1 MFDISS
7 NKRASRSRCHC
18 GPKQAWIIRRGDHPQ
33 ASIWTAIVTIK
44 KQTLRAF
51 TNSDIRSPATLYTY
65 WPSVFFF
72 TSTFREHR
80 GTVFFLNFT
89 SSSYLHILLASKDIS
104 VAFSF
109 ASHCCRLTLF
119 FYTSSF
125 AFIRLSRS
133 LFSTVNFRTI
143 LGPSKPL
150 DFHSKEP
157 IHSPF
162 KLAIA
167 LLYPPLHLPSFPPL
181 TT

>member
-1 MFDISS
+1 M
-7 NKRASRSRCHC
+7 SRFENRHYELLPTPTSVV
-18 GPKQAWIIRRGDHPQ
+18 PQ
-33 ASIWTAIVTIK
+33 
-44 KQTLRAF
+44 
-51 TNSDIRSPATLYTY
+51 RSHILAVDY
-65 WPSVFFF
+65 FFF

>member
-1 MFDISS
+1 M
-7 NKRASRSRCHC
+7 SRFENRHYELLPTPTSVVPQRSTHT
-18 GPKQAWIIRRGDHPQ
+18 GRR
-33 ASIWTAIVTIK
+33 
-44 KQTLRAF
+44 
-51 TNSDIRSPATLYTY
+51 
-65 WPSVFFF
+65 FFF
-72 TSTFREHR
+72 HVHVQRTP

-119 FYTSSF
+119 FLYFLVRFHSSQQKF
-125 AFIRLSRS
+125 VFHCQ
-133 LFSTVNFRTI
+133 FSY
-143 LGPSKPL
+143 LLCPSKPL

>member
-1 MFDISS
+1 M
-7 NKRASRSRCHC
+7 SRFENRHYELLPTPTSVV
-18 GPKQAWIIRRGDHPQ
+18 PQ
-33 ASIWTAIVTIK
+33 
-44 KQTLRAF
+44 
-51 TNSDIRSPATLYTY
+51 RSHILAVDY
-65 WPSVFFF
+65 FFF

-133 LFSTVNFRTI
+133 LFSTVNFRTFCAP
-143 LGPSKPL
+143 PSHWIFTARSLSIHPL
-150 DFHSKEP
+150 NSRSHSFTP
-157 IHSPF
+157 LFTSP
-162 KLAIA
+162 LS
-167 LLYPPLHLPSFPPL
+167 HL
-181 TT
+181 